1 MDNNKPKL
9 ETNVVKPSL
18 CIFEKDKEYRM
29 VTMEA
34 EVNLDSKIKDIED
47 YLYNNHGRGK
57 SEAEKDALYGQAKQY
72 WENYAEALRNI
83 HFTFYL
89 NRKQYQFL
97 TDLLIN
103 KMEYDVNTV
112 FLAIELTDMLGEWKS
127 SGSSTKDDVSL
138 NGYVADAT
146 EITYIYHL
154 ISKHKVNGLSNSSYR
169 FAEVLRRIGAI
180 SKIIAYYD
188 THAKNFSK
196 EIQNWVATFEDGV
209 LVDDS
214 DYGAARITASKEEEP
229 KKKSKKKEETTQE

>member
-1 MDNNKPKL
+1 MENKPAL

-18 CIFEKDKEYRM
+18 SIFENETEYRLISL
-29 VTMEA
+29 ES
-34 EVNLDSKIKDIED
+34 EVNLDSRIKDIEE
-47 YLYNNHGRGK
+47 YLYNNLGRGK
-57 SEAEKDALYGQAKQY
+57 SESEKDALYGKAKEL
-72 WENYAEALRNI
+72 WEKYAEVLRDI

-97 TDLLIN
+97 TDLLID

-112 FLAIELTDMLGEWKS
+112 FLAIELTDMLGEWK
-127 SGSSTKDDVSL
+127 GTGTAKDDTTIQ
-138 NGYVADAT
+138 GYIADAT

-154 ISKHKVNGLSNSSYR
+154 ISKHKVKGLSNSSYR
-169 FAEVLRRIGAI
+169 FAEVLKRIGAI

-196 EIQNWVATFEDGV
+196 EIQNWVATFENGI

-214 DYGAARITASKEEEP
+214 DYGAARILASEASAKES
-229 KKKSKKKEETTQE
+229 KKSKKKEEETTQE